1 MTRSEWEKQMIARTA
16 NMTDKE
22 KQESWDKARAILR
35 DGLARIAQ
43 ATKRKKDGKIHNN
56 SIQ

>member
-1 MTRSEWEKQMIARTA
+1 MTRSEWESKMIARTA
-16 NMTDKE
+16 NMTDRE
-22 KQESWDKARAILR
+22 KQESWDRAREILR

-43 ATKRKKDGKIHNN
+43 ATKRKKNGKIHNN